1 MKMDI
6 SGPSPIRHVRITDE
20 LWKAAKDKAHEEHTN
35 VGAAVRAFLIA
46 WTGYPDEGT
55 KTREPD
61 EAINATA
68 REIIR
73 NLPSMP

>member
-1 MKMDI
+1 MAADRP
-6 SGPSPIRHVRITDE
+6 GTPIRHIRLSDP
-20 LWKAAKDKAHEEHTN
+20 LWKAARAKAHKEHTN

-46 WTGYPDEGT
+46 WTGCKDEGT

-68 REIIR
+68 RTLIH
-73 NLPSMP
+73 NLPSMR